1 MMTTQLLS
9 HVAMT
14 IPRADFTDSYLEE
27 LGQFYETVLGWT
39 VNQKLSIQGERT
51 LLDIPGHGQYLN
63 VRASDEPMGT
73 TGYEHMGVYVDTVE
87 DVRAMFEKVG
97 QHADPA
103 KLELDD
109 EVRVLYSG
117 HLTTFRFRYLMP
129 LAIEI
134 QHIS

>member
-1 MMTTQLLS
+1 MTTQLLS

-14 IPRADFTDSYLEE
+14 IPRAEFTDSYLDE

-39 VNQKLSIQGERT
+39 VNQKLSIRGERT

-63 VRASDEPMGT
+63 VRAADEPMGT
-73 TGYEHMGVYVDTVE
+73 TGYEHMGVYVDTVL
-87 DVRAMFEKVG
+87 DVQTMFQKV
-97 QHADPA
+97 QEHADPL

-109 EVRVLYSG
+109 GVRTLYDG
-117 HLTTFRFRYLMP
+117 HLTTFRFRYLIP

-134 QHIS
+134 QHIG